1 MRKEIPLIITFL
13 MAMLAFIPS
22 VFQITEFDVRA
33 WVDDKFIAMECVMLL
48 MGAINL
54 TRIHA
59 SNIRRRRNYWMA
71 SVVLLVALYGYIFLG
86 IYETTQ
92 GEHFDWIY
100 MNILEP
106 INTTMFALIAFYIAS
121 AAYRAFRVRSAEA
134 SSAARRRHHRHAG
147 QGTDRRGYLESIPCH
162 RQLDYGY
169 SEHSGDACDRAGR
182 DAWRLC
188 HPDPRAARSGA
199 VASGRYRGL
208 IN

>member
-22 VFQITEFDVRA
+22 VFQITEFDVRG

-134 SSAARRRHHRHAG
+134 TVLLVAGIIVMLARAPIGEAIWSQFPVIGSWIMDIPNTAAMRAIGLGASLGGYATLIRVLLGLERSHLG
-147 QGTDRRGYLESIPCH
+147 GT
-162 RQLDYGY
+162 
-169 SEHSGDACDRAGR
+169 
-182 DAWRLC
+182 
-188 HPDPRAARSGA
+188 GA
-199 VASGRYRGL
+199 
-208 IN
+208 

>member
-1 MRKEIPLIITFL
+1 VRKEIPLIITFL

-22 VFQITEFDVRA
+22 VFQITEFDVRT

-48 MGAINL
+48 MGTINL

-134 SSAARRRHHRHAG
+134 AVLLVAGIIIMLARAPIGEAIWSQFPVIGGWIMDIPNTAAMRAIGLGATLGGYATLIRVLLGLERSHLG
-147 QGTDRRGYLESIPCH
+147 GT
-162 RQLDYGY
+162 
-169 SEHSGDACDRAGR
+169 
-182 DAWRLC
+182 
-188 HPDPRAARSGA
+188 GA
-199 VASGRYRGL
+199 
-208 IN
+208 

>member
-134 SSAARRRHHRHAG
+134 AVLLVAGIIIMLAKAPIGEAIWSQFPVIGSWIMDIPNTAAMRAIGLGATLGGYATLIRVLLGLERSHLG
-147 QGTDRRGYLESIPCH
+147 GT
-162 RQLDYGY
+162 
-169 SEHSGDACDRAGR
+169 
-182 DAWRLC
+182 
-188 HPDPRAARSGA
+188 GA
-199 VASGRYRGL
+199 
-208 IN
+208 

>member
-22 VFQITEFDVRA
+22 VFQVTEFDVRA

-106 INTTMFALIAFYIAS
+106 INTSMFALIAFYIAS

-134 SSAARRRHHRHAG
+134 AVLLVAGIIIMLARAPIGEAIWSQFPAIGGWIMDIPNTAAMRAIGLGATLGGYATLIRVLLGLERSHLG
-147 QGTDRRGYLESIPCH
+147 GT
-162 RQLDYGY
+162 
-169 SEHSGDACDRAGR
+169 
-182 DAWRLC
+182 
-188 HPDPRAARSGA
+188 GA
-199 VASGRYRGL
+199 
-208 IN
+208 

>member
-106 INTTMFALIAFYIAS
+106 INTSMFALIAFYIAS

-134 SSAARRRHHRHAG
+134 AVLLVSGIIVMLSNAPIGEAIWSQFPVMGGWIMDIPNTAAMRAIGLGATLGGYATLIRVLLGLERSHLG
-147 QGTDRRGYLESIPCH
+147 GT
-162 RQLDYGY
+162 
-169 SEHSGDACDRAGR
+169 
-182 DAWRLC
+182 
-188 HPDPRAARSGA
+188 GA
-199 VASGRYRGL
+199 
-208 IN
+208 

>member
-1 MRKEIPLIITFL
+1 
-13 MAMLAFIPS
+13 
-22 VFQITEFDVRA
+22 
-33 WVDDKFIAMECVMLL
+33 VDDKFIAMECVMLL

-134 SSAARRRHHRHAG
+134 TVLLVAGIIVMLARAPIGEAIWSQFPVIGSWIMDIPNTAAMRAIGLGASLGGYATLIRVLLGLERSHLG
-147 QGTDRRGYLESIPCH
+147 GT
-162 RQLDYGY
+162 
-169 SEHSGDACDRAGR
+169 
-182 DAWRLC
+182 
-188 HPDPRAARSGA
+188 GA
-199 VASGRYRGL
+199 
-208 IN
+208 

>member
-106 INTTMFALIAFYIAS
+106 INTSMFALIAFYIAS

-134 SSAARRRHHRHAG
+134 AVLLVAGIIIMLARAPIGEAIWSQFPVIGGWIMDIPNTAAMRAIGLGATLGGYATLIRVLLGLERSHLG
-147 QGTDRRGYLESIPCH
+147 GT
-162 RQLDYGY
+162 
-169 SEHSGDACDRAGR
+169 
-182 DAWRLC
+182 
-188 HPDPRAARSGA
+188 GA
-199 VASGRYRGL
+199 
-208 IN
+208 

>member
-134 SSAARRRHHRHAG
+134 TVLLVAGIIVMLARAPIGEAIWSQFPVIGSWIMDIPNTAAMRAIGLGASLGGYATLIRVLLGLERSHLG
-147 QGTDRRGYLESIPCH
+147 GT
-162 RQLDYGY
+162 
-169 SEHSGDACDRAGR
+169 
-182 DAWRLC
+182 
-188 HPDPRAARSGA
+188 GA
-199 VASGRYRGL
+199 
-208 IN
+208 

>member
-22 VFQITEFDVRA
+22 VFQITEFDVRG

-134 SSAARRRHHRHAG
+134 AVLLVAGIIVMLARAPIGEAIWSQFPVIGSWIMDIPNTAAMRAIGLGASLGGYATLIRVLLGLERSHLG
-147 QGTDRRGYLESIPCH
+147 GT
-162 RQLDYGY
+162 
-169 SEHSGDACDRAGR
+169 
-182 DAWRLC
+182 
-188 HPDPRAARSGA
+188 GA
-199 VASGRYRGL
+199 
-208 IN
+208 

>member
-13 MAMLAFIPS
+13 MAMFAFIPS
-22 VFQITEFDVRA
+22 VFQITEFDVRG

-134 SSAARRRHHRHAG
+134 AVLLVSGIIVMLSNAPIGEAIWSQFPVMGGWIMDIPNTAAMRAIGLGATLGGYATLIRVLLGLERSHLG
-147 QGTDRRGYLESIPCH
+147 GT
-162 RQLDYGY
+162 
-169 SEHSGDACDRAGR
+169 
-182 DAWRLC
+182 
-188 HPDPRAARSGA
+188 GA
-199 VASGRYRGL
+199 
-208 IN
+208 

>member
-13 MAMLAFIPS
+13 MAMVAFIPS

-92 GEHFDWIY
+92 GERFDWIY

-106 INTTMFALIAFYIAS
+106 INTSMFALIAFYIAS

-134 SSAARRRHHRHAG
+134 AVLLVAGIIIMLARAPIGEAIWSQFPAIGGWIMDIPNTAAMRAIGLGATLGGYATLIRVLLGLERSHLG
-147 QGTDRRGYLESIPCH
+147 GT
-162 RQLDYGY
+162 
-169 SEHSGDACDRAGR
+169 
-182 DAWRLC
+182 
-188 HPDPRAARSGA
+188 GA
-199 VASGRYRGL
+199 
-208 IN
+208 

>member
-134 SSAARRRHHRHAG
+134 AVLLVAGIIVMLARAPIGEAIWSQFPVIGSWIMDIPNTAAMRAIGLGASLGGYATLIRVLLGLERSHLG
-147 QGTDRRGYLESIPCH
+147 GT
-162 RQLDYGY
+162 
-169 SEHSGDACDRAGR
+169 
-182 DAWRLC
+182 
-188 HPDPRAARSGA
+188 GA
-199 VASGRYRGL
+199 
-208 IN
+208 

>member
-1 MRKEIPLIITFL
+1 VRKEIPLIITFL

-22 VFQITEFDVRA
+22 VFQITEFDVRG

-134 SSAARRRHHRHAG
+134 TVLLVAGIIVMLARAPIGEAIWSQFPVIGSWIMDIPNTAAMRAIGLGASLGGYATLIRVLLGLERSHLG
-147 QGTDRRGYLESIPCH
+147 GT
-162 RQLDYGY
+162 
-169 SEHSGDACDRAGR
+169 
-182 DAWRLC
+182 
-188 HPDPRAARSGA
+188 GA
-199 VASGRYRGL
+199 
-208 IN
+208 

>member
-22 VFQITEFDVRA
+22 VFQITEFDVRG

-134 SSAARRRHHRHAG
+134 AVLLVAGIIIMLARAPIGEAIWSQFPAIGGWIMDIPNTAAMRAIGLGATLGGYATLIRVLLGLERSHLG
-147 QGTDRRGYLESIPCH
+147 GT
-162 RQLDYGY
+162 
-169 SEHSGDACDRAGR
+169 
-182 DAWRLC
+182 
-188 HPDPRAARSGA
+188 GA
-199 VASGRYRGL
+199 
-208 IN
+208 